1 CFGVNIKIILVY
13 FDVDKGVTGESN
25 NQKIRGEIEK
35 IIKKHKKGGLMI
47 LGDYNGHSE
56 LLEQDRREDLNGK
69 MVKEWITDYDL
80 ILLNADCKCKGL
92 YTRCRG
98 DQKSAIDMVMVN
110 EEMYRMCNKMEI
122 DETKEIIS
130 FSDHN
135 LINIDLNLGGENRK
149 SFESGKWIVDEYIKR
164 DPTSMNSL
172 TADMRARWLGD
183 KAGDVNEL
191 IKNLQEQTESTLKVS
206 KKRRIGG
213 EEGKDIECD
222 WITENIKTE
231 IRKKRDIRRKE
242 RQSLNL
248 NEKQILEKDREIQ
261 KKLIQK
267 LVREAKREQELKMNK
282 EIKESDNKG
291 KLIWKFMDR
300 IRGKRRVTEEDVIY
314 EDGKKMGKGKANKAF
329 FDGWKGVLTISK

>member
-1 CFGVNIKIILVY
+1 MGLNIKIILVY

-25 NQKIRGEIEK
+25 NKKIRGKIEK
-35 IIKKHKKGGLMI
+35 SIKKHKKGGLMI

-92 YTRCRG
+92 YTRCREE
-98 DQKSAIDMVMVN
+98 QKSAIYMVMVN

-231 IRKKRDIRRKE
+231 IRKKGY
-242 RQSLNL
+242 
-248 NEKQILEKDREIQ
+248 
-261 KKLIQK
+261 
-267 LVREAKREQELKMNK
+267 QE
-282 EIKESDNKG
+282 E
-291 KLIWKFMDR
+291 
-300 IRGKRRVTEEDVIY
+300 
-314 EDGKKMGKGKANKAF
+314 GKAMLKL
-329 FDGWKGVLTISK
+329 K